1 MRLLTAAM
9 AMGLFTACTGGDT
22 GITELH
28 PSIALSHDIMDYGEQ
43 PVFTPAYMDLFI
55 TNGGRAVSDVTI
67 EISGDGFTTDVLE
80 MPVAASDSWA
90 VPIAFKPTT
99 FIDYDATLTVFSDD
113 PDNPELTVQ
122 LLGMGVPAP
131 VPDIAVDPN
140 VLDFGSVPPSAP
152 VLLFV
157 NVANEGTAPLNLGS
171 LTQEG
176 SGQFVMASDPSFGVV
191 APDTSIPIV
200 ITYNPIL
207 TDGDSGKLFI
217 PSDDPDEPI
226 IEVLLL
232 GNGGGDFEYPVANID
247 CPGTAQP
254 PQFVSLDGSASSD
267 PGGLSLDYAWTI
279 SRMPPGSSTSLSTLV
294 GDSTNFFADVAGEFE
309 VQLVVKNSLGVSSTP
324 AKCLIDAVPE
334 DELHI
339 ELTWDT
345 TKADLDLHL
354 SLEDT
359 EFFQKPGDCNFC
371 NPNPNWNGG
380 GSDNDCRLDIDDRTG
395 KGPENI
401 NVQFPDNG
409 SYDVVVH
416 YFDDHGDDEVEATVR
431 VYTYGVLSQEV
442 SKIMIRNEVWQV
454 GQANMPSGSFG
465 ISAAPLTE
473 AIDRTCW

>member
-1 MRLLTAAM
+1 
-9 AMGLFTACTGGDT
+9 
-22 GITELH
+22 
-28 PSIALSHDIMDYGEQ
+28 
-43 PVFTPAYMDLFI
+43 
-55 TNGGRAVSDVTI
+55 
-67 EISGDGFTTDVLE
+67 
-80 MPVAASDSWA
+80 
-90 VPIAFKPTT
+90 
-99 FIDYDATLTVFSDD
+99 
-113 PDNPELTVQ
+113 
-122 LLGMGVPAP
+122 
-131 VPDIAVDPN
+131 
-140 VLDFGSVPPSAP
+140 
-152 VLLFV
+152 
-157 NVANEGTAPLNLGS
+157 
-171 LTQEG
+171 
-176 SGQFVMASDPSFGVV
+176 
-191 APDTSIPIV
+191 
-200 ITYNPIL
+200 
-207 TDGDSGKLFI
+207 
-217 PSDDPDEPI
+217 
-226 IEVLLL
+226 
-232 GNGGGDFEYPVANID
+232 
-247 CPGTAQP
+247 
-254 PQFVSLDGSASSD
+254 VSLDGSASSD